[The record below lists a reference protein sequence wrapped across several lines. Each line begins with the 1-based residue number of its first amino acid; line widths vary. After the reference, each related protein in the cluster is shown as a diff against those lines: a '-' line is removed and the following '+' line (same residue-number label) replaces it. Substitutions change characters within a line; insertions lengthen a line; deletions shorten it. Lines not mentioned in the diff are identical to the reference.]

1 MSDLVL
7 MDNTYSEMI
16 GLRRKLIVE
25 ETGEVVG
32 FNPVAREAVHELFLW
47 MFGTYLPRRY
57 PSMFRVIDKLQT
69 VKRRASPLA
78 VRNLVLDETIMLDPL
93 PEPVEC
99 LKILGCHVDCEFAIS
114 LPIASPRGEF
124 SKIEPT
130 DCPKVPYHL
139 HAFIL
144 AFPSD
149 FTPAEKLGLPLAG
162 MLIMTLSEQC

>member
-7 MDNTYSEMI
+7 IDSTYSEMI

-32 FNPVAREAVHELFLW
+32 FNPVARDAVHELFLW
-47 MFGTYLPRRY
+47 MFGTYLPKRY
-57 PSMFRVIDKLQT
+57 PSMFKIVDKPQT
-69 VKRRASPLA
+69 EKWRASPMT
-78 VRNLVLDETIMLDPL
+78 VRNLVLDETIILDPL
-93 PEPVEC
+93 PEPLEC
-99 LKILGCHVDCEFAIS
+99 LKILGCHVDCEFTIL
-114 LPIASPRGEF
+114 LPIASPRAKL

-144 AFPSD
+144 AFPSS

-162 MLIMTLSEQC
+162 MLIIPLSE